1 MIGALSQSDILRIVL
16 LISNGCVLSDS
27 RLYHRKHRKPLE
39 ASGQEVNDD
48 IDFIVS
54 LLKKELD
61 VFFNLNDTLLFKQ
74 IKFSKN
80 L

>member
-1 MIGALSQSDILRIVL
+1 MIAALSQYDILRIML

-27 RLYHRKHRKPLE
+27 CLYHRKHRKPLE
-39 ASGQEVNDD
+39 TSDQEVNDD

-61 VFFNLNDTLLFKQ
+61 VFFNLND
-74 IKFSKN
+74 N
-80 L
+80 

>member
-48 IDFIVS
+48 IDFIAS
-54 LLKKELD
+54 LLKKKLD
-61 VFFNLNDTLLFKQ
+61 VFFNLNDD
-74 IKFSKN
+74 
-80 L
+80 